1 MEEQKR
7 KLLVV
12 CTGNTCRSPM
22 AAALLSKMLE
32 EKGLSGE
39 YAADSAGVAAFDFQP
54 ASENAVLAAKEEGF
68 DLSEHR
74 ARRITMEDLDGSELI
89 FVMSQQHKD
98 RLASVLPEAEE
109 KLVVMDIPDPFGGDL
124 PLYRECFAAIRSFF
138 ERYFEENPL

>member
-1 MEEQKR
+1 LEEQKK

-22 AAALLSKMLE
+22 AAAVLRKMLA

-39 YAADSAGVAAFDFQP
+39 YTADSAGVAAFDFQP
-54 ASENAVLAAKEEGF
+54 ASENAVLAAKEEGL

-74 ARRITMEDLDGSELI
+74 ARRITMEDLDEAELV
-89 FVMSQQHKD
+89 FVMSEQH
-98 RLASVLPEAEE
+98 RALLSSALPEAKG

-124 PLYRECFAAIRSFF
+124 PLYRECFAAIRAFF
-138 ERYFEENPL
+138 ERYFEEKEL

>member
-1 MEEQKR
+1 MEEQKK

-22 AAALLSKMLE
+22 AAALLDKMLE

-54 ASENAVLAAKEEGF
+54 ASENAVLAAKEEGL

-74 ARRITMEDLDGSELI
+74 ARRITMEDLDEAELV
-89 FVMSQQHKD
+89 FVMSEQH
-98 RLASVLPEAEE
+98 RALLSSVLPEAAE
-109 KLVVMDIPDPFGGDL
+109 KLVVMAIPDPFGGDL
-124 PLYRECFAAIRSFF
+124 SFYKECFAAIRSFF
-138 ERYFEENPL
+138 EGYFEENPL